1 MANKQKQLYEIDCVK
16 YVKIP
21 LNGQVYPKDANPSWL
36 AGKRKYSKA
45 KKQKISRVKT
55 TWGEVKK
62 KAYEDSKAGKVYA
75 TWRTPKPQLVKVTK
89 ELDNGVKEITYFNS
103 VKKGK

>member
-36 AGKRKYSKA
+36 AGKESIA
-45 KKQKISRVKT
+45 KPKN
-55 TWGEVKK
+55 KK
-62 KAYEDSKAGKVYA
+62 SV
-75 TWRTPKPQLVKVTK
+75 
-89 ELDNGVKEITYFNS
+89 ELKLLGVK
-103 VKKGK
+103 